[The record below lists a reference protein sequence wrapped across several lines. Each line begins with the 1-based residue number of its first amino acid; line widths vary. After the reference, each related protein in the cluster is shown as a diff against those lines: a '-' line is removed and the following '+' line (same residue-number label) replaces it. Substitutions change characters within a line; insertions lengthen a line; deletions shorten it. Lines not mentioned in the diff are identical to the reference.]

1 MNTPKP
7 YTDQTDSLEE
17 LLIQSRSMS
26 YPQLQE
32 DLKKKYEPVRNFQR
46 ARKGAS
52 LLDLIQMIASLVSK
66 VMKKYQVTFNP
77 DEGHNPN
84 DTEKNLGHPCICY
97 KLISRIPLSECKP
110 RVIEEINDGDRR
122 GISFMQRFTSIV
134 QFNIYAG
141 DYRTADTV
149 MNVFEELMLRY
160 TGFFKENGISEVLF
174 QKQLT
179 DDNLEKYRQSRSVRS
194 LQYRV
199 DTQTI
204 YADFNSTFEE
214 IDSVTSNV

>member
-1 MNTPKP
+1 
-7 YTDQTDSLEE
+7 
-17 LLIQSRSMS
+17 
-26 YPQLQE
+26 
-32 DLKKKYEPVRNFQR
+32 
-46 ARKGAS
+46 
-52 LLDLIQMIASLVSK
+52 
-66 VMKKYQVTFNP
+66 
-77 DEGHNPN
+77 
-84 DTEKNLGHPCICY
+84 
-97 KLISRIPLSECKP
+97 
-110 RVIEEINDGDRR
+110 
-122 GISFMQRFTSIV
+122 MQRFTSIV